1 MAFDEVENGEKLKQ
15 ARIKK
20 EREDAH
26 NTELMKQKQVLEEQ
40 MKLFNNPES
49 RDINPFL
56 VDDND
61 IGAAMP
67 DIEAVDSDAT
77 DDDEDNLDVE
87 M

>member
-1 MAFDEVENGEKLKQ
+1 MCG
-15 ARIKK
+15 
-20 EREDAH
+20 REEGVRGA
-26 NTELMKQKQVLEEQ
+26 NET
-40 MKLFNNPES
+40 FNNPES